1 MGAFDH
7 PEGPPAAPLPR
18 RSPPVSGPLKICAVV
33 FGVIVEAYVSQ
44 KLQHPLGL
52 DGDNDTLPFWAF
64 FLSVIAVLSAGVVG
78 CVLLAR
84 SLRRR

>member
-1 MGAFDH
+1 
-7 PEGPPAAPLPR
+7 
-18 RSPPVSGPLKICAVV
+18 
-33 FGVIVEAYVSQ
+33 VIVGAYVSQ

-52 DGDNDTLPFWAF
+52 DGDNDTLLFWAF
-64 FLSVIAVLSAGVVG
+64 FLSVMAVLSALFVG